1 MPSSPCPAWGAQQPR
16 SRVSPSHHC
25 QVGVP
30 GRCSAALLQI
40 PALTSPAPCAAGPG
54 GEQCEL
60 GYWGQAAG
68 NAESSQGALPAPVDQ
83 TCPAQPAPST
93 GSCSIHPW
101 LHTHKYKHTQNTH
114 TKTPA
119 PQDSQAHGAE
129 EARQAEASLGTS
141 SPNDDSKKI

>member
-1 MPSSPCPAWGAQQPR
+1 MLSPLKERWQSS
-16 SRVSPSHHC
+16 
-25 QVGVP
+25 
-30 GRCSAALLQI
+30 
-40 PALTSPAPCAAGPG
+40 
-54 GEQCEL
+54 
-60 GYWGQAAG
+60 
-68 NAESSQGALPAPVDQ
+68 LPAHMDQ

-119 PQDSQAHGAE
+119 PQDSQAHGPE